1 MTCTGRG
8 FVGNAAAVLRALA
21 ISLTCLTACSQQQK
35 PQQDANVV
43 ATVNGEVITRADF
56 ERELSRES
64 QAMEGA
70 APRSPEQIEPFK
82 QTLLETMIE
91 RLVLLQAARELQVQ
105 VSAEEVD
112 RRVLALTSEYPAG
125 TFDTALAQSQTS
137 KTELARRTK
146 EQLLVER
153 LLADQ
158 VFSRVAVTEEQLRRN
173 YDENP
178 DAWTEPE
185 QVHAQQIVVK
195 GLDEAKRL
203 KELLW
208 QGKKFP
214 DLARRYSLS
223 PDAKVGGDLGF
234 FKRGEMP
241 PAFDDAIFRLGAG
254 QVSDVVSSDYGFHL
268 FKLIEKKPA
277 RKREL
282 AEVRSQIEQK
292 LLTDLRAERQTA
304 YVKALR
310 EKAQVKV
317 NDAAFQSVTGRP
329 LGGST
334 VEP

>member
-1 MTCTGRG
+1 MRRLITLSLL
-8 FVGNAAAVLRALA
+8 VL
-21 ISLTCLTACSQQQK
+21 SACSQQQK
-35 PQQDANVV
+35 PQTDPNVV

-56 ERELSRES
+56 ERELTRES

-82 QTLLETMIE
+82 QALLETMVE
-91 RLVLLQAARELQVQ
+91 RLVLLQAAREAQVQ
-105 VSAEEVD
+105 VSAEDVD

-137 KTELARRTK
+137 KTELVRRTR

-158 VFSRVAVTEEQLRRN
+158 VFSRVAVTEEQIRRV

-178 DAWTEPE
+178 DAWMEPE

-203 KELLW
+203 QQLLW

-241 PAFDDAIFRLGAG
+241 PAFDDAIFRLSAG
-254 QVSDVVSSDYGFHL
+254 GTSDVVSTDYGFHL
-268 FKLIEKKPA
+268 FRLVEKKPA

-292 LLTDLRAERQTA
+292 LLTELRAERQTS
-304 YVKALR
+304 YVKSLR

-317 NDAAFQSVTGRP
+317 NEQVLQSVTGRP
-329 LGGST
+329 IGGST

>member
-1 MTCTGRG
+1 MLRLL
-8 FVGNAAAVLRALA
+8 VLLL
-21 ISLTCLTACSQQQK
+21 ILPACSQQQK

-43 ATVNGEVITRADF
+43 ATVNGEVISRADF
-56 ERELSRES
+56 ERELTRES
-64 QAMEGA
+64 QAMEGI

-91 RLVLLQAARELQVQ
+91 RLALLQAARDAQVQ

-125 TFDTALAQSQTS
+125 TFDTALAQSQTT
-137 KTELARRTK
+137 KTELARRTR
-146 EQLLVER
+146 EQLVIER
-153 LLADQ
+153 LIADQ
-158 VFSRVAVTEEQLRRN
+158 VFARVAVTEDQIRRE
-173 YDENP
+173 YDENA
-178 DAWTEPE
+178 DAWSDPE
-185 QVHAQQIVVK
+185 QVHAQQLVVK

-203 KELLW
+203 QQLLW

-241 PAFDDAIFRLGAG
+241 PAFDDAIFRLSPG
-254 QVSDVVSSDYGFHL
+254 QVSEVVSTEYGFHL
-268 FKLIEKKPA
+268 FKLVEKKPA

-282 AEVRSQIEQK
+282 AEVRATIEAK
-292 LLTDLRAERQTA
+292 LLDGLRAERQKTF
-304 YVKALR
+304 VKGLR

-317 NDAAFQSVTGRP
+317 NDQVLVSVTGRP
-329 LGGST
+329 LSGAT
-334 VEP
+334 AEP

>member
-1 MTCTGRG
+1 MTCTGRS
-8 FVGNAAAVLRALA
+8 FVGNAADVLRALA
-21 ISLTCLTACSQQQK
+21 ISLACLTACSQQQK

-82 QTLLETMIE
+82 QTLLETMVE

-153 LLADQ
+153 LLTDQ
-158 VFSRVAVTEEQLRRN
+158 VFSRVAVTEEQLRRI

-268 FKLIEKKPA
+268 FKLIEKKPS

-282 AEVRSQIEQK
+282 AEVRAQIEQK
-292 LLTDLRAERQTA
+292 LLTELRAERQTA
-304 YVKALR
+304 WVKALR

-329 LGGST
+329 LGGAT

>member
-8 FVGNAAAVLRALA
+8 FVGNAAAVRRALA
-21 ISLTCLTACSQQQK
+21 ISLTFLTACSQQQK

-158 VFSRVAVTEEQLRRN
+158 VFSRVAVTEEQLRRI

-203 KELLW
+203 KDLLW

-268 FKLIEKKPA
+268 FKLIEKKPS

-282 AEVRSQIEQK
+282 AEVRGQIEQK
-292 LLTDLRAERQTA
+292 LLTELRAERQTS
-304 YVKALR
+304 YVKSLR

-317 NDAAFQSVTGRP
+317 NDAVFQSVTGRP
-329 LGGST
+329 LGGAT

>member
-1 MTCTGRG
+1 MI
-8 FVGNAAAVLRALA
+8 RALVMP
-21 ISLTCLTACSQQQK
+21 LLLLTACSQQQK
-35 PQQDANVV
+35 PQQDGNVV
-43 ATVNGEVITRADF
+43 ATVNGEVIGKADF

-82 QTLLETMIE
+82 QALLETMVE
-91 RLVLLQAARELQVQ
+91 RHVLLQAAREAQVQ
-105 VSAEEVD
+105 VSPEEVD

-137 KTELARRTK
+137 RTELARRTR
-146 EQLLVER
+146 EQLIVER

-158 VFSRVAVTEEQLRRN
+158 VFSRVAVTEEQIRAA

-178 DAWTEPE
+178 DAWMEPE
-185 QVHAQQIVVK
+185 QLHAQQIVVK

-203 KELLW
+203 QQLLW

-234 FKRGEMP
+234 FKRGELP
-241 PAFDDAIFRLGAG
+241 QAFDDAIFRLGAG
-254 QVSDVVSSDYGFHL
+254 QVSEVVSTEYGFHL
-268 FKLIEKKPA
+268 FKLVEKKPA

-282 AEVRSQIEQK
+282 AEVRGTIEQK
-292 LLTDLRAERQTA
+292 LLTAVRAERQTA
-304 YVKALR
+304 FVKALR
-310 EKAQVKV
+310 DKAQVKV
-317 NDAAFQSVTGRP
+317 NEQALLSVTGRP
-329 LGGST
+329 LGGAT
-334 VEP
+334 ADP

>member
-1 MTCTGRG
+1 M
-8 FVGNAAAVLRALA
+8 LRECALP
-21 ISLTCLTACSQQQK
+21 LLLLTACSQQQK
-35 PQQDANVV
+35 PQQDGNVI
-43 ATVNGEVITRADF
+43 ATVNGEVIGKADF

-82 QTLLETMIE
+82 QALLETMIE
-91 RLVLLQAARELQVQ
+91 RLALLQAARDAQVQ
-105 VSAEEVD
+105 VSPEEVD

-137 KTELARRTK
+137 RTELARRTR
-146 EQLLVER
+146 EQLIVER
-153 LLADQ
+153 LLSDQ
-158 VFSRVAVTEEQLRRN
+158 VFSRVAVTEDQIRAA

-178 DAWTEPE
+178 DAWTEAE
-185 QVHAQQIVVK
+185 QVHAQQLVVK

-203 KELLW
+203 QQLLW
-208 QGKKFP
+208 QGKKFA

-234 FKRGEMP
+234 FKRGELP
-241 PAFDDAIFRLGAG
+241 QAFDDAIFRLSAG
-254 QVSDVVSSDYGFHL
+254 QVSDVVSTDYGFHL

-282 AEVRSQIEQK
+282 TEVRGAIEQK
-292 LLTDLRAERQTA
+292 LLTDLRAQRQTA

-310 EKAQVKV
+310 EKAQVKINQQALLAV
-317 NDAAFQSVTGRP
+317 SGRP

>member
-1 MTCTGRG
+1 MTCTGPS
-8 FVGNAAAVLRALA
+8 FVGNAGAVLRALA
-21 ISLTCLTACSQQQK
+21 ISLTCLMACSQQQK

-158 VFSRVAVTEEQLRRN
+158 VFSRVAVTEEQLRRI

-268 FKLIEKKPA
+268 FKLIEKKPS

-282 AEVRSQIEQK
+282 AEVRGQIEQK
-292 LLTDLRAERQTA
+292 LLTELRAERQTS

-317 NDAAFQSVTGRP
+317 NDAVFQSVTGRP
-329 LGGST
+329 LGGAT

>member
-1 MTCTGRG
+1 M
-8 FVGNAAAVLRALA
+8 LRACALP
-21 ISLTCLTACSQQQK
+21 LLLLTACSQQQK
-35 PQQDANVV
+35 PQQDGNVI
-43 ATVNGEVITRADF
+43 ATVNGEVIGKADF

-70 APRSPEQIEPFK
+70 APRSPEQIEPLK
-82 QTLLETMIE
+82 QALLETMIE
-91 RLVLLQAARELQVQ
+91 RLALLQAARDAQVQ
-105 VSAEEVD
+105 VSPEEVD

-137 KTELARRTK
+137 RTELARRTR
-146 EQLLVER
+146 EQLIVER
-153 LLADQ
+153 LLSDQ
-158 VFSRVAVTEEQLRRN
+158 VFSRVAVTEDQIRAA

-178 DAWTEPE
+178 DAWTEAE
-185 QVHAQQIVVK
+185 QVHAQQLVVK

-203 KELLW
+203 QQLLW
-208 QGKKFP
+208 QGKKFA

-234 FKRGEMP
+234 FKRGELP
-241 PAFDDAIFRLGAG
+241 QAFDDAIFRLSAG
-254 QVSDVVSSDYGFHL
+254 QVSDVVSTDYGFHL

-282 AEVRSQIEQK
+282 TEVRGAIEQK
-292 LLTDLRAERQTA
+292 LLTDLRAQRQAA

-310 EKAQVKV
+310 EKAQVKINQQALLAV
-317 NDAAFQSVTGRP
+317 SGRP

>member
-1 MTCTGRG
+1 M
-8 FVGNAAAVLRALA
+8 
-21 ISLTCLTACSQQQK
+21 
-35 PQQDANVV
+35 
-43 ATVNGEVITRADF
+43 
-56 ERELSRES
+56 
-64 QAMEGA
+64 
-70 APRSPEQIEPFK
+70 
-82 QTLLETMIE
+82 
-91 RLVLLQAARELQVQ
+91 
-105 VSAEEVD
+105 
-112 RRVLALTSEYPAG
+112 
-125 TFDTALAQSQTS
+125 
-137 KTELARRTK
+137 
-146 EQLLVER
+146 
-153 LLADQ
+153 
-158 VFSRVAVTEEQLRRN
+158 
-173 YDENP
+173 
-178 DAWTEPE
+178 
-185 QVHAQQIVVK
+185 HAQQIVVK

-203 KELLW
+203 KDLLW
-208 QGKKFP
+208 QGKKSP

-329 LGGST
+329 LGGAT

>member
-1 MTCTGRG
+1 MRRLLVIGLLG
-8 FVGNAAAVLRALA
+8 L
-21 ISLTCLTACSQQQK
+21 SACSQQQK
-35 PQQDANVV
+35 PQTDPNVV

-64 QAMEGA
+64 QAMEGS

-82 QTLLETMIE
+82 QTLLETLVE
-91 RLVLLQAARELQVQ
+91 RLMLLQAARDAQVQ

-112 RRVLALTSEYPAG
+112 RRMLALTSEYPAG

-153 LLADQ
+153 LLSEQ
-158 VFSRVAVTEEQLRRN
+158 VFSRVAVTEDQIRRQ

-178 DAWTEPE
+178 DAWVEPE

-203 KELLW
+203 QQLLW

-241 PAFDDAIFRLGAG
+241 PAFDDAIFRLSVGG
-254 QVSDVVSSDYGFHL
+254 TSDVVSTDYGFHL
-268 FKLIEKKPA
+268 FRLVEKKPA

-282 AEVRSQIEQK
+282 TEVRGQIEQK
-292 LLTDLRAERQTA
+292 LLVELRAERQAA

-317 NDAAFQSVTGRP
+317 NEQVLQAVTGRP
-329 LGGST
+329 LGGTSA
-334 VEP
+334 EP

>member
-1 MTCTGRG
+1 MRRLLAT
-8 FVGNAAAVLRALA
+8 ALLA
-21 ISLTCLTACSQQQK
+21 LSACSQQQK
-35 PQQDANVV
+35 PQTDPNVV

-64 QAMEGA
+64 QAMEGS

-82 QTLLETMIE
+82 QALLETMVE
-91 RLVLLQAARELQVQ
+91 RLMLLQAARDAQVQ

-112 RRVLALTSEYPAG
+112 RRMLALTSEYPAG

-153 LLADQ
+153 LLSEQ
-158 VFSRVAVTEEQLRRN
+158 VFSRVAVTEEQIRRQ

-178 DAWTEPE
+178 DRWTEPE

-203 KELLW
+203 QQLLW

-241 PAFDDAIFRLGAG
+241 PAFDDAIFRLSPGG
-254 QVSDVVSSDYGFHL
+254 TSDVVSTDYGFHL
-268 FKLIEKKPA
+268 FRLLEKKPA

-282 AEVRSQIEQK
+282 TEVRGQIEQT
-292 LLTDLRAERQTA
+292 LLVELRAERQAA

-310 EKAQVKV
+310 EKAQVKLNEQV
-317 NDAAFQSVTGRP
+317 LQAVTGRP
-329 LGGST
+329 LGGTSA
-334 VEP
+334 EP

>member
-1 MTCTGRG
+1 M
-8 FVGNAAAVLRALA
+8 LRACALP
-21 ISLTCLTACSQQQK
+21 LLLLTACSQQQK
-35 PQQDANVV
+35 PQQDGNVI
-43 ATVNGEVITRADF
+43 ATVNGEVIGKADF

-82 QTLLETMIE
+82 QALLETMIE
-91 RLVLLQAARELQVQ
+91 RLALLQAARDAQVQ
-105 VSAEEVD
+105 VSPEEVD

-137 KTELARRTK
+137 RTELARRTR
-146 EQLLVER
+146 EQLIVER
-153 LLADQ
+153 LLSDQ
-158 VFSRVAVTEEQLRRN
+158 VFSRVAVTEDQIRAA

-178 DAWTEPE
+178 DAWTEAE
-185 QVHAQQIVVK
+185 QVHAQQLVVK

-203 KELLW
+203 QQLLW
-208 QGKKFP
+208 QGKKFA

-234 FKRGEMP
+234 FKRGELP
-241 PAFDDAIFRLGAG
+241 QAFDDAIFRLSAG
-254 QVSDVVSSDYGFHL
+254 QVSDVVSTDYGFHL

-282 AEVRSQIEQK
+282 TEVRGAIEQK
-292 LLTDLRAERQTA
+292 LLTDLRAQRQAA

-310 EKAQVKV
+310 EKAQVKINQQALLAV
-317 NDAAFQSVTGRP
+317 SGRP

>member
-1 MTCTGRG
+1 MFGRSTL
-8 FVGNAAAVLRALA
+8 FLVIALCA
-21 ISLTCLTACSQQQK
+21 ACSQQQK
-35 PQQDANVV
+35 PKDDPSVV
-43 ATVNGEVITRADF
+43 ATVNGEVISRVDF
-56 ERELSRES
+56 EHELSRES

-70 APRSPEQIEPFK
+70 APRSPEQIEPYK

-91 RLVLLQAARELQVQ
+91 RLVLLQAAREAQVQ

-112 RRVLALTSEYPAG
+112 RRVLALISEYPAG

-137 KTELARRTK
+137 RTELARRTR
-146 EQLLVER
+146 EQLIIER
-153 LLADQ
+153 LFADA
-158 VFSRVAVTEEQLRRN
+158 VFARVAVTEEQIRRA

-203 KELLW
+203 QQLLW

-214 DLARRYSLS
+214 ELARKFSLS
-223 PDAKVGGDLGF
+223 PDARVGGDLGF

-241 PAFDDAIFRLGAG
+241 PAFDDAIFRLSPGG
-254 QVSDVVSSDYGFHL
+254 VSDVVSTDYGFHL
-268 FKLIEKKPA
+268 FKLVEKRPA
-277 RKREL
+277 KKREL
-282 AEVRSQIEQK
+282 AEVRAIIEQQ
-292 LLTDLRAERQTA
+292 LLTPLHAERQTA
-304 YVKALR
+304 FVKQLR

-317 NDAAFQSVTGRP
+317 NDAVLVSVTGRT
-329 LGGST
+329 LGGAA

>member
-1 MTCTGRG
+1 VPRLLATTL
-8 FVGNAAAVLRALA
+8 VAL
-21 ISLTCLTACSQQQK
+21 SACSQQQK
-35 PQQDANVV
+35 PQTDPNVV
-43 ATVNGEVITRADF
+43 ATVNGEVITRVDF

-64 QAMEGA
+64 QAMEGS

-82 QTLLETMIE
+82 QALLETMVE
-91 RLVLLQAARELQVQ
+91 RLVLLQAAREAQVQ

-137 KTELARRTK
+137 KTELARRTR

-153 LLADQ
+153 LLSEQ
-158 VFSRVAVTEEQLRRN
+158 VFSRVAVTEEQIRRR

-178 DAWTEPE
+178 DAWMEPE

-203 KELLW
+203 QQLLW

-241 PAFDDAIFRLGAG
+241 PAFDDAIFRLSPGG
-254 QVSDVVSSDYGFHL
+254 TSDVVSTDYGFHL
-268 FKLIEKKPA
+268 FRLVEKKPA

-282 AEVRSQIEQK
+282 TEVRAQIEQQ
-292 LLTDLRAERQTA
+292 LLTELRAERQTA
-304 YVKALR
+304 YVKGLR

-317 NDAAFQSVTGRP
+317 NEQVLQSVTGRP
-329 LGGST
+329 LGGAAA
-334 VEP
+334 EP